1 MRAEALL
8 QTLQKFN
15 NLNLS
20 AIINFDKFNNYTI
33 VHHSTSIEGSTLTL
47 IETQLLIEEQI
58 TPKGKPILHSL
69 MVQNHFEALQFIIEN
84 AKQKTPISLNFIQQV
99 NAKIMRQTG
108 NVYQTVFGEVDA
120 SKGMIRKGNV
130 TAGSTYF
137 VNFSKVENLL
147 NNLVIKINESL
158 LKPLT
163 LLDQINLCFDFHF
176 DIVTIHPFDDG
187 NGRTSR
193 LLMNYLQAYFNLPMS
208 IVFLEDKIDY
218 YNALGSTR
226 KEEYLEIFRNFMQ
239 AQYHKYLQLEIDKFE
254 AINKPAGS
262 KGYSLVF

>member
-1 MRAEALL
+1 
-8 QTLQKFN
+8 
-15 NLNLS
+15 
-20 AIINFDKFNNYTI
+20 
-33 VHHSTSIEGSTLTL
+33 
-47 IETQLLIEEQI
+47 
-58 TPKGKPILHSL
+58 

-84 AKQKTPISLNFIQQV
+84 DKQKTPISLTFIQQV
-99 NAKIMRQTG
+99 NAKVMRQTG
-108 NVYQTVFGEVDA
+108 NIYQTIFGEIVA
-120 SKGMIRKGNV
+120 SKGMLRKGNV

-163 LLDQINLCFDFHF
+163 LLDQINLCFDIHF
-176 DIVTIHPFDDG
+176 DIVTIHPFYDG

-208 IVFLEDKIDY
+208 IVFLNDKIEY
-218 YNALGSTR
+218 YNALVTTR
-226 KEEYLEIFRNFMQ
+226 HEEGIEIFRNFMHT
-239 AQYHKYLQLEIDKFE
+239 QYLKYLQNEIDKFE
-254 AINKPAGS
+254 AINKPSSG